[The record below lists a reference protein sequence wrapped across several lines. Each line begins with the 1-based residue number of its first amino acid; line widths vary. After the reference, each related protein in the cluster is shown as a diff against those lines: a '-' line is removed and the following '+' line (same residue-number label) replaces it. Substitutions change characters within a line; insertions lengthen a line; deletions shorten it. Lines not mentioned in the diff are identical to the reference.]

1 MRETHLSTSA
11 ARPARG
17 FTLIELMVAIAV
29 MGLMALLSWRGLD
42 GMVRAQEQTRQRADQ
57 LLVLQATLGQWGMD
71 LDALLPLP
79 HTTPIEWDGQVLRMT
94 RRGQGNSMEGAL
106 VVAWARRNVEGHDQ
120 WLRWQSP
127 PLRTRAQ
134 WQQAWQQAGQ
144 WARNPGDAERRA
156 EVTLMPLSGW
166 NIYFFRDNAWS
177 NPMSSSGPPPGEAAV
192 TSVLVP
198 DGVRL
203 QLDLPPGNGLTGQ
216 ITRDWVSPLKGGGKT

>member
-1 MRETHLSTSA
+1 
-11 ARPARG
+11 
-17 FTLIELMVAIAV
+17 

-57 LLVLQATLGQWGMD
+57 LLVLQAALGQWGTD

-79 HTTPIEWDGQVLRMT
+79 HTTPIDWDGQVLRMT
-94 RRGQGNSMEGAL
+94 RRGQASNMEGAL

-127 PLRTRAQ
+127 LLRTRAQ
-134 WQQAWQQAGQ
+134 WQQAWQQAGL

-156 EVTLMPLSGW
+156 EVALMPLTSW
-166 NIYFFRDNAWS
+166 SIYFYRDNAWS
-177 NPMSSSGPPPGEAAV
+177 NPMSSSGPPPGEAGA
-192 TSVLVP
+192 TSVLIP

-203 QLDLPPGNGLTGQ
+203 QIDLPPGQALAGP
-216 ITRDWVSPLKGGGKT
+216 ITRDWVNPRKGGGKT